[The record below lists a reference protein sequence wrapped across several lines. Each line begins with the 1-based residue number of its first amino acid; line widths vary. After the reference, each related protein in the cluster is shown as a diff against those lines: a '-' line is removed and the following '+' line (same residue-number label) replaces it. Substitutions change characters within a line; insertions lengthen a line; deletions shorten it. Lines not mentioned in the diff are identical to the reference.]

1 MEKEGL
7 EVVKKGGRDGV
18 RLPTSHRQRV
28 HANGTLVVEQV
39 TRDADKGQYTCTAI
53 NRAGQQDTQK
63 LNVRVMVAPVL
74 QPFHF
79 EENLQAGDR
88 AGVTCLVT
96 KGDPP
101 ITFTWEKDGR
111 PVAEVTDV
119 SVSSL
124 NHFSSALMIG
134 RLAAQHTGRYSC
146 RAANHWAQ
154 VQHAADLAVNVE
166 DCVVLVLPNRRLPER
181 KACVTT

>member
-1 MEKEGL
+1 MSGGTISGKILGWTRGYL
-7 EVVKKGGRDGV
+7 LSHGCEVGV
-18 RLPTSHRQRV
+18 RL
-28 HANGTLVVEQV
+28 
-39 TRDADKGQYTCTAI
+39 KG
-53 NRAGQQDTQK
+53 RAAC
-63 LNVRVMVAPVL
+63 VAVAPVL

-101 ITFTWEKDGR
+101 ITFAWEKDGR
-111 PVAEVTDV
+111 PVAEVGDV

-134 RLAAQHTGRYSC
+134 RLAAQHTGRYTC
-146 RAANHWAQ
+146 RASNHWAQ
-154 VQHAADLAVNVE
+154 VHHSADLAVNGTP
-166 DCVVLVLPNRRLPER
+166 DAMQLPPPSSSNTAAITTNSNITNNYNNRFPPASSFPFFSLTGR
-181 KACVTT
+181 VDV